1 MKRQK
6 KGIKIMSLVAVFA
19 LTACGGGG
27 SKGESPREIM
37 SKKDG
42 VIIFYSYPQE
52 ICESS
57 DFQRDMRQ
65 KLSNSNLI
73 FQVESN
79 DVTCSTYGKSYSR
92 CRTNNDLNYGDKS
105 CVIGIDINGNN
116 KQNKLS
122 IAHEDIFSEAIMLLD
137 ELQEVVE

>member
-1 MKRQK
+1 MNVRKSYK
-6 KGIKIMSLVAVFA
+6 MILGLVAMFV

-42 VIIFYSYPQE
+42 VFIFYSYIQE
-52 ICESS
+52 ICKSS
-57 DFQRDMRQ
+57 DFQQSMRK
-65 KLSNSNLI
+65 KLSNNSLI

-79 DVTCSTYGKSYSR
+79 DVTCSTYGKSYPT
-92 CRTNNDLNYGDKS
+92 CITYNDFDYGDKS